1 MNEKKLIL
9 ASGSPRRREILE
21 SAGYIFSVTTPES
34 EEVSE
39 GESPQEI
46 AKKNSYLKS
55 LAALKICSGVIIC
68 ADTVVALDGTVL
80 GKPRDEDDAKRMLTA
95 LSGREHS
102 VFTGFTVTDGEKTIS
117 DFCETK
123 VKMRPIL
130 ADEIDGYIATKS
142 PLDKAGAYGIQDAA
156 GMFVTE
162 IVGDYYN
169 VVGLPISRISEILR
183 SSFGIRAF
191 MK

>member
-21 SAGYIFSVTTPES
+21 SAGYIFSVITPES
-34 EEVSE
+34 EEISE
-39 GESPQEI
+39 GESPCEI
-46 AKKNSYLKS
+46 ARKNSYLKS

-80 GKPRDEDDAKRMLTA
+80 GKPRDEEDAKRMLTA

-117 DFCETK
+117 DSCETK